1 MGKTLKPLKTIIPQA
16 SVMGA
21 LAESC
26 QTLDNLG
33 EAEKF
38 LLNI

>member
-1 MGKTLKPLKTIIPQA
+1 MDKTLKPSNTITTQA

-21 LAESC
+21 LAESY

-33 EAEKF
+33 EAENF